1 MKTGIYFL
9 IKRKKVVYVGQTIAF
24 PKRLSGHCSKD
35 FDSVRFIQCSKK
47 HLTKYEDRWI
57 RLFRPKLNT
66 KNAKADEGKPY
77 ILRIPVDIYNEVVKR
92 AETMSRSVNGQ
103 IVYELNQTW
112 VEGWNQEN
120 IKQAWN

>member
-1 MKTGIYFL
+1 MAKKQENNVKKLLLRLPKKTFM
-9 IKRKKVVYVGQTIAF
+9 
-24 PKRLSGHCSKD
+24 
-35 FDSVRFIQCSKK
+35 
-47 HLTKYEDRWI
+47 
-57 RLFRPKLNT
+57 
-66 KNAKADEGKPY
+66 
-77 ILRIPVDIYNEVVKR
+77 EVEKR